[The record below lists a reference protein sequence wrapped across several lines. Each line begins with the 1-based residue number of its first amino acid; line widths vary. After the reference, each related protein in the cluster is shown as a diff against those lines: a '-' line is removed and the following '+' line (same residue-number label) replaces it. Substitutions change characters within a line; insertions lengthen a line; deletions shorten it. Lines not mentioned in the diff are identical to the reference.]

1 MVLAMEIVVKK
12 QRQNLELSL
21 VLNLTMA
28 TSLVVN
34 QKRNLEMN
42 LVMMAP
48 PPQEHLMMIAQMRKM
63 KRREMKNFIKLL
75 SFQKLIKKN
84 KKLIALHMKKKRK
97 NQQRKLLQHKRPKKR
112 QSIMRNL
119 KSRSKMQ
126 KLDYAR

>member
-1 MVLAMEIVVKK
+1 MRKMKRREMKNFITMEIVVKK
-12 QRQNLELSL
+12 QRRNLEVSL

-84 KKLIALHMKKKRK
+84 KKLIALHMKKKK
-97 NQQRKLLQHKRPKKR
+97 KIGKGSCCNTKGQR
-112 QSIMRNL
+112 
-119 KSRSKMQ
+119 
-126 KLDYAR
+126 